1 MWICINMQK
10 IRLFHWLVLEI
21 RLIKK
26 SCNLI
31 GWEHFGP
38 YLRNQNFP
46 KTWDLCRNIANNIHF
61 HYRTN
66 SVKINDKIF
75 QYIQKT
81 LFLVHFWP
89 IFPIFGAKK
98 VFLENPALSRTT
110 LYGFLVS
117 CQNLEKTNDTIL
129 RKHLDWRKDGRTDT
143 PYFIGPFWITP
154 GVQ

>member
-21 RLIKK
+21 WLIKK

-38 YLRNQNFP
+38 YLGNQNFP
-46 KTWDLCRNIANNIHF
+46 KTWDLCRNTANNIHF
-61 HYRTN
+61 HHRTN

-81 LFLVHFWP
+81 LFLIHFWS
-89 IFPIFGAKK
+89 IFPILGAKK

-129 RKHLDWRKDGRTDT
+129 RKHLDWRKDGTTDR

-154 GVQ
+154 EVQ